1 MTTEDSTEIITVKVL
16 DDGSAVDLRNA
27 TLTYA
32 LTENRGYGETLIK
45 KTDSDATVYTAASEI
60 DSELA
65 TILAESAGLTASEAT
80 DLTAG
85 RFVIENEPSELPSAG
100 QYYEEIRVTWPS
112 GRTFSDD
119 GDDDGSVTVER
130 AATT

>member
-1 MTTEDSTEIITVKVL
+1 MTTEDSTDIIPVEVL
-16 DDGSAVDLRNA
+16 DDGTAVDVNNA

-32 LTENRGYGETLIK
+32 LTSNKGYGETLVE

-65 TILAESAGLTASEAT
+65 TILSESAGLTASEAT

-85 RFVIENEPSELPSAG
+85 RFVVELKPSELPSAG
-100 QYYEEIRVTWPS
+100 QYYEEIRAEWPS
-112 GRTFSDD
+112 GRTFSDIV
-119 GDDDGSVTVER
+119 GSVTVER
-130 AATT
+130 AATK